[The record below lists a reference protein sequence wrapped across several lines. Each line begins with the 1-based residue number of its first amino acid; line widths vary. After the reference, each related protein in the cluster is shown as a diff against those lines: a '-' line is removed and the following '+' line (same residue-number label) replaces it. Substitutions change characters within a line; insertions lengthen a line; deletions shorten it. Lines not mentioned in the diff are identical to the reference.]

1 MGGENTPERH
11 LRACPRW
18 EEGVNV
24 SGKSVG
30 SRQGQGND
38 GAQEVDMFMW

>member
-11 LRACPRW
+11 LRACPLW

-24 SGKSVG
+24 SGKSMG

-38 GAQEVDMFMW
+38 RAQEVGTFTW